1 MTFLSTLMMAR
12 TRLRML
18 LLMMM
23 MMVTW
28 VSGQSVRVDTD
39 AMMMNREPFI
49 LKSGELYR

>member
-1 MTFLSTLMMAR
+1 MMAR

-23 MMVTW
+23 MMPW
-28 VSGQSVRVDTD
+28 VSGQQVRVDTD

>member
-1 MTFLSTLMMAR
+1 MMAR
-12 TRLRML
+12 IRLRML

-23 MMVTW
+23 MVPW
-28 VSGQSVRVDTD
+28 VSGQQVRVDTD